1 MAPVSGVRLTVIV
14 DRPVAV
20 YSGMVPG
27 LVAGQYRRDELEID
41 VWPLARRAGARTVV
55 ARATGVD
62 AAERRI
68 LLDGRPPLAYDTAS
82 FDVGSTV
89 SGLDLPG
96 VREHALPT
104 RPIVELVARGK
115 SWLPRC
121 AGAIGARDGGGRG
134 RRRRRARLR
143 ATRTPRARGRRRG
156 HITLLE
162 NGPAVLAGYPAAP
175 RGGSRTMRAHTA
187 SRSAAARAWRR
198 WRPTTCGST
207 RRAPRCDAVV
217 WVAGAASLPLF
228 TDSGLP
234 TDARGFVRVRPT
246 LQIAGHDELFAV
258 GDCASLEGHP
268 AWPRPASTRSARD
281 PC

>member
-104 RPIVELVARGK
+104 RPIAELVARAEDLVAALRGRDR
-115 SWLPRC
+115 PRVIVVG
-121 AGAIGARDGGGRG
+121 AGAGGVELAFALGR
-134 RRRRRARLR
+134 
-143 ATRTPRARGRRRG
+143 
-156 HITLLE
+156 
-162 NGPAVLAGYPAAP
+162 
-175 RGGSRTMRAHTA
+175 A
-187 SRSAAARAWRR
+187 SSARA
-198 WRPTTCGST
+198 
-207 RRAPRCDAVV
+207 
-217 WVAGAASLPLF
+217 
-228 TDSGLP
+228 
-234 TDARGFVRVRPT
+234 
-246 LQIAGHDELFAV
+246 
-258 GDCASLEGHP
+258 
-268 AWPRPASTRSARD
+268 
-281 PC
+281 

>member
-68 LLDGRPPLAYDTAS
+68 HLDGRPPLAYDTAS

-96 VREHALPT
+96 VREHA
-104 RPIVELVARGK
+104 E
-115 SWLPRC
+115 
-121 AGAIGARDGGGRG
+121 G
-134 RRRRRARLR
+134 RRSGQQISNSRLEH
-143 ATRTPRARGRRRG
+143 AQLLRGIKRG
-156 HITLLE
+156 WL
-162 NGPAVLAGYPAAP
+162 N
-175 RGGSRTMRAHTA
+175 
-187 SRSAAARAWRR
+187 AWVQMDRC
-198 WRPTTCGST
+198 WR
-207 RRAPRCDAVV
+207 
-217 WVAGAASLPLF
+217 
-228 TDSGLP
+228 
-234 TDARGFVRVRPT
+234 
-246 LQIAGHDELFAV
+246 
-258 GDCASLEGHP
+258 
-268 AWPRPASTRSARD
+268 
-281 PC
+281 

>member
-1 MAPVSGVRLTVIV
+1 MAPVPGVRLTVIV
-14 DRPVAV
+14 DRPIAV

-104 RPIVELVARGK
+104 RPIAELVRARRTW
-115 SWLPRC
+115 SPRC
-121 AGAIGARDGGGRG
+121 AGATGR
-134 RRRRRARLR
+134 A
-143 ATRTPRARGRRRG
+143 
-156 HITLLE
+156 
-162 NGPAVLAGYPAAP
+162 
-175 RGGSRTMRAHTA
+175 
-187 SRSAAARAWRR
+187 
-198 WRPTTCGST
+198 
-207 RRAPRCDAVV
+207 
-217 WVAGAASLPLF
+217 
-228 TDSGLP
+228 
-234 TDARGFVRVRPT
+234 
-246 LQIAGHDELFAV
+246 
-258 GDCASLEGHP
+258 
-268 AWPRPASTRSARD
+268 
-281 PC
+281 

>member
-14 DRPVAV
+14 DRSVAV

-104 RPIVELVARGK
+104 RPIAELVAR
-115 SWLPRC
+115 
-121 AGAIGARDGGGRG
+121 AGGLG
-134 RRRRRARLR
+134 RR
-143 ATRTPRARGRRRG
+143 P
-156 HITLLE
+156 
-162 NGPAVLAGYPAAP
+162 
-175 RGGSRTMRAHTA
+175 
-187 SRSAAARAWRR
+187 ARA
-198 WRPTTCGST
+198 
-207 RRAPRCDAVV
+207 
-217 WVAGAASLPLF
+217 
-228 TDSGLP
+228 
-234 TDARGFVRVRPT
+234 
-246 LQIAGHDELFAV
+246 
-258 GDCASLEGHP
+258 
-268 AWPRPASTRSARD
+268 
-281 PC
+281 